1 MFKAVI
7 YFTKYLK
14 LMSLLKMQAI
24 VAFLNAVVTSKNVVI
39 GPFRL

>member
-24 VAFLNAVVTSKNVVI
+24 AAFLNAVVTSKNVVI
-39 GPFRL
+39 GPFHL